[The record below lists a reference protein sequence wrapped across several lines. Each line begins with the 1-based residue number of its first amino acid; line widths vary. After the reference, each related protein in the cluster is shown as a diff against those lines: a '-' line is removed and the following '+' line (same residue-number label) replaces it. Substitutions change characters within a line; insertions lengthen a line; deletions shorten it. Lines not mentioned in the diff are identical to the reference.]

1 MSKYETQLLEHLN
14 KLKKKTIHIS
24 KMDSDKDAQIHQI
37 KLELESAP
45 EPIKGKLFEK
55 YITYLYRGNQILAKH
70 CGRPGDGGA
79 DVLILNPEVV
89 SKVETIVQT
98 KNKKTPLTLKEAR
111 SEIVQFETEAAVKHH
126 CYHYILISINGFVK
140 DCDKLRQTNMK
151 MVDWNYVVD
160 LILGF
165 SEEKL
170 NAKCRLPRLELR
182 AHNQVAYEEM
192 QKFLKNNEKLAV
204 VRATGT
210 GKSFLIVELL
220 KDYVGK
226 NKIVVAPSHYILDDL
241 KKKFFIESENV
252 SYLTYQKINAMKKEE
267 LKALKADLIIFDEF
281 HRLGASQWGESCNQI
296 IRNNLGTKIV
306 GFSATPIRFLDNS
319 RNMIEEYFENK
330 QIEELDLGTAILRR
344 ILPTPTYISSIY
356 TVEEEISN
364 YEGRIEGSQL
374 SNNEKIE
381 ISGELNNIKV
391 EWESV
396 YGIDKILEK
405 HLPDTKDNLKF
416 IVFCENIDHLNRVD
430 VEVEK
435 WFKKAVNKEGSK
447 KYKDIRPYRIHSK
460 TTRQK
465 QVLQKFAENK
475 EPYTIDL
482 LFSVNMFNE
491 GVHIEGITG
500 VILLRETASP
510 NIYYQQI
517 GRTLAVGNE
526 NPLIFDFVNNF
537 KNLKANEC
545 DFEKTINNAKK
556 RFIQDREELKLPLET
571 PNVLIVDYLE
581 DCEKLFK
588 NIDQKLRRGW
598 NFRYLQLEKYIE
610 QHHTS
615 IIPKQDLEYTD
626 LRLWANNQRKLFS
639 KGELPVERVIL
650 LNQLNFDW
658 TPEETEWHK
667 MYRELEDCVSEN
679 GLLEVLND
687 SDKNGRLIKW
697 VKKQCIHY
705 KDGKLSSEK
714 IALLQTLGVD
724 LDPLDPK
731 WIKKCQQADQYI
743 NKSRRF
749 NYSMNNW
756 LEEQKDAY
764 KKGLLNGRQI
774 KMLYDIGFDV
784 HPEETKWN
792 NHYQILKNLFDTNGY
807 LDINEQVRE
816 RELQYRLNSWATGQ
830 RRRYR
835 NGTLPKQ
842 KIDLLNQ
849 IDFDWDPLGRYYWD
863 ENYERLKN
871 FFICYGHSNIPE
883 NNEELSDL
891 AQWYRIQK
899 RYVEKGK
906 LSKKKT
912 KLLEEIDCSSKKA
925 IEETP
930 HVITTQN
937 VIKFKVWFFMY
948 KELIT
953 FHFDNGHSNVPSNT
967 KNRKLRKWV
976 EEQRINF
983 EKGLLTEKQIEL
995 LNQLNFDFNPEETYW
1010 MKKYEQLKEF
1020 IQKNGHMDLPKNSK
1034 EYAPLLIWVRKQR
1047 QLLKRARLKDER
1059 IELLNQINF
1068 DWGR

>member
-1 MSKYETQLLEHLN
+1 MSKYETQFLEHLN
-14 KLKKKTIHIS
+14 KLKQKTIRIS
-24 KMDSDKDAQIHQI
+24 KMDSDKDSLMKEI
-37 KLELESAP
+37 KSDLESAP

-79 DVLILNPEVV
+79 DVLILNPEAV

-111 SEIVQFETEAAVKHH
+111 SEIVQFEAEAAVKHH

-140 DCDKLRQTNMK
+140 ECDKLRQTNMK

-374 SNNEKIE
+374 SNNEKIG
-381 ISGELNNIKV
+381 ILGELNNIKV
-391 EWESV
+391 EWESA

-435 WFKKAVNKEGSK
+435 WFKKAVNKKGSK
-447 KYKDIRPYRIHSK
+447 KHKDIRPYRIHSK
-460 TTRQK
+460 TSHQK
-465 QVLQKFAENK
+465 QVLKKFAENK
-475 EPYTIDL
+475 DPYTIDL

-545 DFEKTINNAKK
+545 DFEKTINDAKK
-556 RFIQDREELKLPLET
+556 RFIQKREELELPVET

-588 NIDQKLRRGW
+588 HIDQRLKQGWDLR
-598 NFRYLQLEKYIE
+598 YQQLEQYVE
-610 QHHTS
+610 HYHTS
-615 IIPKQDLEYTD
+615 TIPKQDLDHKD
-626 LRLWANNQRKLFS
+626 LRLWTNNQRRLLA
-639 KGELPVERVIL
+639 KGELPFERVSL
-650 LNQLNFDW
+650 LNKLNFDW
-658 TPEETEWHK
+658 APEETEWWK
-667 MYRELEDCVSEN
+667 MYRKLETYVN
-679 GLLEVLND
+679 GKDLLEI
-687 SDKNGRLIKW
+687 SDNSNESEKIIKW
-697 VKKQCIHY
+697 LKRQRIHY

-714 IALLQTLGVD
+714 ITSLQALGID
-724 LDPLDPK
+724 LDPLDPR
-731 WIKKCQQADQYI
+731 WIKKCQQADHYI
-743 NKSRRF
+743 NKSTRF
-749 NYSMNNW
+749 NYSMNSW
-756 LEEQKDAY
+756 LEKQKDDY
-764 KKGLLNGRQI
+764 RKGWLNDRQI

-784 HPEETKWN
+784 DPQKTRWDN
-792 NHYQILKNLFDTNGY
+792 NYQILKNLFDTNGY
-807 LDINEQVRE
+807 LDINEQINNSE
-816 RELQYRLNSWATGQ
+816 TLYRLSSWATGI
-830 RRRYR
+830 RKRYR
-835 NGTLPKQ
+835 NGTLPQ
-842 KIDLLNQ
+842 EKIDLLNQ
-849 IDFDWDPLGRYYWD
+849 IDFDWDPSGRYYWD
-863 ENYERLKN
+863 KNYERLKN
-871 FFICYGHSNIPE
+871 FFTCYGHSNIPQD
-883 NNEELSDL
+883 NEGYKDL
-891 AQWYRIQK
+891 AQWYKIQK
-899 RYVEKGK
+899 KYVERGK
-906 LSKKKT
+906 LPKRKI
-912 KLLEEIDCSSKKA
+912 KLLKEVDGSLKTPFKENPPA
-925 IEETP
+925 IATENSIELK
-930 HVITTQN
+930 N
-937 VIKFKVWFFMY
+937 WSFMY
-948 KELIT
+948 EELVL
-953 FHFDNGHSNVPSNT
+953 FDLVNGHVNVPLNN
-967 KNRKLRKWV
+967 KYKKLGKWV
-976 EEQRINF
+976 KEQRTNF
-983 EKGLLTEKQIEL
+983 EKGVLTKRQIEMLSELNFDFNPLETYWNNKYEQLKEFIQQNGHMDIPKNSKEYYPLLLWVRKQRQLFKKSRLKEEKIEL
-995 LNQLNFDFNPEETYW
+995 LNQLNFD
-1010 MKKYEQLKEF
+1010 
-1020 IQKNGHMDLPKNSK
+1020 
-1034 EYAPLLIWVRKQR
+1034 
-1047 QLLKRARLKDER
+1047 
-1059 IELLNQINF
+1059 
-1068 DWGR
+1068 WGK